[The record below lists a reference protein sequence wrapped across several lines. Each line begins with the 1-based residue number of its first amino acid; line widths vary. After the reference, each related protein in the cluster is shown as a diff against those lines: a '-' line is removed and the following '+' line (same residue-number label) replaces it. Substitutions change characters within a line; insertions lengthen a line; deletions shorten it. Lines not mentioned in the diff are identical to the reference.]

1 MNDLLSQE
9 LQEIKDL
16 LLSKKRVFTLDEVC
30 KYTGYKKSYIY
41 QLTSKNKV
49 PYSRPS
55 GGAIFFDREDID
67 NWLLQNK
74 QWTQSSTIL

>member
-41 QLTSKNKV
+41 QLTSNNKV

-55 GGAIFFDREDID
+55 GGAIFFDREDIET
-67 NWLLQNK
+67 WLLQNK
-74 QWTQSSTIL
+74 QWTQSNTL

>member
-1 MNDLLSQE
+1 MNDLLQKE

-16 LLSKKRVFTLDEVC
+16 LLSRKKVLTLDEVT

-67 NWLLQNK
+67 TWLLQNK

>member
-1 MNDLLSQE
+1 MNELLAQE

-41 QLTSKNKV
+41 QLTSNNKV

-55 GGAIFFDREDID
+55 GGAIFFDREDIET
-67 NWLLQNK
+67 WLLQNK
-74 QWTQSSTIL
+74 QWTQSNTL

>member
-1 MNDLLSQE
+1 MNQEIQKE

-16 LLSKKRVFTLDEVC
+16 LLSQKKVFSLDEVV

-41 QLTSKNKV
+41 KLTSMNQV

-55 GGAIFFDREDID
+55 GGAIFFDREDIEK
-67 NWLLQNK
+67 WLLQNK
-74 QWTQSSTIL
+74 QWTQSNTL

>member
-1 MNDLLSQE
+1 MYEQLQKE

-41 QLTSKNKV
+41 QLTSNNKV

-55 GGAIFFDREDID
+55 GGAIFFDREDIET
-67 NWLLQNK
+67 WLLQNK
-74 QWTQSSTIL
+74 QWTQSNTL

>member
-1 MNDLLSQE
+1 MEEVLQKE

-16 LLSKKRVFTLDEVC
+16 LLSRKKVFTLDEVV

-41 QLTSKNKV
+41 KLTSKNQI

-55 GGAIFFDREDID
+55 GGAIFFDKEDID

-74 QWTQSSTIL
+74 QWTQSNTL

>member
-1 MNDLLSQE
+1 MNDLLHKE

-55 GGAIFFDREDID
+55 GGSIFFDREDID
-67 NWLLQNK
+67 SWLLQNK
-74 QWTQSSTIL
+74 QWTQSNTL

>member
-1 MNDLLSQE
+1 MNELLQKE
-9 LQEIKDL
+9 LKEIKDL